1 MAEVGDAYAG
11 CRQRI
16 NEVIRSAS
24 DDVATPVPTCP
35 GWSVKD
41 VVAHVTGVVDDA
53 LAGRLDG
60 VATDPWTAAQV
71 DARRDRSASE
81 ILDEWNEKAPAFEEL
96 LDVIGDPGRQAV
108 FDVVTHEHDIRTATG
123 VGGGRDSD
131 AIAIALDFAGRNFVA
146 AAKNAGVDIAIRG
159 DRGQTFGD
167 PGSASAVVTGTT
179 FDLVR
184 ALSGRRSLDQLREM
198 DWTGDVDRALPC
210 FTWGPFSP
218 ANSPIVE

>member
-1 MAEVGDAYAG
+1 MGEVAEAYAG

-16 NEVIRSAS
+16 NEIVRSLG

-35 GWSVKD
+35 EWSVKD

-60 VATDPWTAAQV
+60 VASDRWTAAQV

-81 ILDEWNEKAPAFEEL
+81 ILDEWNENAPAFEEL

-108 FDVVTHEHDIRTATG
+108 FDLVTHEHDIRVATG
-123 VGGGRDSD
+123 VAGGRDSD
-131 AIAIALDFAGRNFVA
+131 ALTIALDFAGRHFVA
-146 AAKNAGVDIAIRG
+146 AAKDTGVDVAIRG

-167 PGSASAVVTGTT
+167 LDGASAVVTGTT

-198 DWTGDVDRALPC
+198 NWTGDVDGALAC

-218 ANSPIVE
+218 ASSPIVE